1 MENAVEALKMAF
13 AMLVLV
19 LALSVSIM
27 SFSAAR
33 QTADFVLQSAD
44 PTATYEYNAEGQEN
58 RIVGLETVIP
68 TLYKYSIENYSI
80 VFKQASANQV
90 DKATGK
96 LLVPYNEIS
105 PLTIYT
111 TKTVRSTWP
120 DDYINTTLNQ
130 DKNIS
135 VFDLKEEQERGESW
149 TISSDAIKENL
160 KNIIEGKGQNNEY
173 ANNPLTKRNNKYL
186 ELIGRSQVR
195 KSGNN
200 TVSKITITYVLIN

>member
-90 DKATGK
+90 DTATGK
-96 LLVPYNEIS
+96 LLVPYDEIS

-120 DDYINTTLNQ
+120 EDYVNTTLNQ

-135 VFDLKEEQERGESW
+135 VFDLKEEQERGENW
-149 TISSDAIKENL
+149 TISSDAIKANL
-160 KNIIEGKGQNNEY
+160 KSIIEGKGKNNEY
-173 ANNPLTKRNNKYL
+173 AK
-186 ELIGRSQVR
+186 SR
-195 KSGNN
+195 K
-200 TVSKITITYVLIN
+200 

>member
-90 DKATGK
+90 DTATGK
-96 LLVPYNEIS
+96 LLVPYDEIS

-120 DDYINTTLNQ
+120 EDYVNTTLNQ

-160 KNIIEGKGQNNEY
+160 KNIIEGKGQNNEH

>member
-80 VFKQASANQV
+80 VFKQASSKSSRYGNW
-90 DKATGK
+90 K
-96 LLVPYNEIS
+96 
-105 PLTIYT
+105 TIGALQ
-111 TKTVRSTWP
+111 W
-120 DDYINTTLNQ
+120 N
-130 DKNIS
+130 
-135 VFDLKEEQERGESW
+135 
-149 TISSDAIKENL
+149 
-160 KNIIEGKGQNNEY
+160 
-173 ANNPLTKRNNKYL
+173 
-186 ELIGRSQVR
+186 
-195 KSGNN
+195 
-200 TVSKITITYVLIN
+200 